1 MVSFAVQKLLSIIRS
16 HLFTFAFVSI
26 ILEEGY
32 KKKLLQYKSKSVLT
46 RFASRNFM
54 ISGLTFKS
62 FFNPLLV

>member
-1 MVSFAVQKLLSIIRS
+1 MVSFAVQKLLSITKS
-16 HLFTFAFVSI
+16 QLFIFAFVSI

-32 KKKLLQYKSKSVLT
+32 KKKLLQYKSKSVLP

-62 FFNPLLV
+62 FFSPLLA